1 MKIYT
6 ANLVNDDTATA
17 TIQMTKHEF
26 AFMRKWM
33 KTPAQFPSVKFINGV
48 YLNYRSN
55 GWYRVDASNTY
66 RAIGKIQIALSI
78 IRKIA
83 REFEATQAMHAP
95 ATPVPSL
102 PVPLVTVPIV
112 QAPPVRT
119 PIPVM
124 HRNYKRP
131 SPLLAALFARA

>member
-33 KTPAQFPSVKFINGV
+33 KTPTQFPSVKFLNGV

-83 REFEATQAMHAP
+83 REYEATSAHAP
-95 ATPVPSL
+95 AVPVTHVPQPIVL
-102 PVPLVTVPIV
+102 VPVV
-112 QAPPVRT
+112 QAPPPRT
-119 PIPVM
+119 PIPVH
-124 HRNYKRP
+124 HRSKYKRP